1 MRTLSI
7 AALAACAFAVAG
19 SANAAV
25 FVVDALG
32 NSSTGGFGLSSLT
45 LLAGET
51 FTVSVSTDDLWSAG
65 ALPRYS
71 DADGLTGDRFATASD
86 DSGQPVGTH
95 IGADFGLWT
104 ENGLSAPF
112 GSLVGELGGVYRVLG
127 TSFSGP
133 AWSSGTLHLYYWD
146 SNFADNFGT
155 VSASLIAVPE
165 AASWA
170 MMLVGFGAAGAL
182 LRRRRVAPA

>member
-71 DADGLTGDRFATASD
+71 DADGLTG
-86 DSGQPVGTH
+86 GTH

-127 TSFSGP
+127 ASFSGP
-133 AWSSGTLHLYYWD
+133 AWNSGTLHLYYWD